1 MSMKEIA
8 MRRGPMLGLLLLA
21 ACGRDDGTTRNFS
34 LARDSAPE
42 TIGSTQMPLSTPPSV
57 AVRPV
62 RPGALAPRSGSAAAV
77 ELPSGS
83 VGQDALMEAAGPAST
98 ADIRTVINENSG
110 LVYPDPGFVDRL
122 MNWSPP
128 PGYAPVITQGRS
140 GGGWFSRIF

>member
-1 MSMKEIA
+1 
-8 MRRGPMLGLLLLA
+8 MRLCPMLGLLLLA

-34 LARDSAPE
+34 LSRDSSPE
-42 TIGSTQMPLSTPPSV
+42 TIASTQMPLSTPPSV

-62 RPGALAPRSGSAAAV
+62 RPGALAPRSGNASAAEQPV
-77 ELPSGS
+77 GSS
-83 VGQDALMEAAGPAST
+83 VGQDALMEAAGPAAT

-122 MNWSPP
+122 MTWSPP

-140 GGGWFSRIF
+140 SGGWFSHLF